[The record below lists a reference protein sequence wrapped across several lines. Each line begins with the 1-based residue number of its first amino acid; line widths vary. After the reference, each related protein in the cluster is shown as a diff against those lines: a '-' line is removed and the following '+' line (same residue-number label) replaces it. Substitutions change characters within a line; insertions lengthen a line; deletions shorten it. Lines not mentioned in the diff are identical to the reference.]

1 MNIKIH
7 SINKKLIMIIIEY
20 NMLSDV
26 HKAEAIIDN
35 FDYEAFG
42 YRLLKGTTN
51 WVRTQLNC

>member
-42 YRLLKGTTN
+42 YRLFKGTTN
-51 WVRTQLNC
+51 